1 MNTKNKGHNSV
12 HILPKEVASQ
22 IAAGEVVE
30 RPASVVKELIENS
43 IDAGAQLIQVEVKN
57 GGKSL
62 IKVIDNGIGM
72 NKSDLEL
79 CVKPHATSKILT
91 IEDLEHIYTFGFR
104 GEALS
109 SIASVSRLTITTRQK
124 QSDSGWRIQVEFGR
138 EKEIA
143 AVGAPVGTQVSVEDL
158 FLEIPARRKF
168 LKRDS
173 TELSH
178 IAHVVRLFATAHP
191 EIRFEL
197 ISSNREI
204 FRSLLEPKG
213 PFIVTPLLGQE
224 IASKLIEV
232 TLQTDDVT
240 IWGYISPPDETR
252 FNTKN
257 FYFFINRRPIK
268 NPLLWRATM
277 DAYKGFIQK
286 GAYPLGVIF
295 IDVNPSFVDVNVHP
309 TKQEVRFDEPD
320 RFYKMLYHSIKERLE
335 LFSQEVFLV
344 SDDKGDEENKEGEI
358 EVKDNILNDNGDKG
372 LKSDIL
378 EDIGFFK
385 KEIDPIK
392 KDGISPSNSNQIDN
406 LLKGY
411 NRKIESFLLEP
422 STLKET
428 SIGNLK
434 DIEILGQLDNSFI
447 ICTCKKG
454 LYLIDQHAAHEA
466 ILFKRIFTQIK
477 NNQVVKQQLLMPE
490 VLEYPLNLIAR
501 LDEAK
506 DVFKKVGLDVSDF
519 GQGHIIVH
527 SVPHILIKDKAIKD
541 SIKKLL
547 DLILENPHLSEELL
561 LREIAAS
568 LACHSA
574 IKAGQKLHQEEIKKL
589 LEKIVQERVHH
600 CPHGRPIAL
609 KLDLN
614 DLYKSFKR

>member
-1 MNTKNKGHNSV
+1 MKDKQHRSI

-43 IDAGAQLIQVEVKN
+43 IDADAQVIQVEVKN

-62 IKVIDNGIGM
+62 INVIDDGIGM
-72 NKSDLEL
+72 SKSDLEL

-91 IEDLEHIYTFGFR
+91 TEDLEHIYTFGFR

-124 QSDSGWRIQVEFGR
+124 QSDNAWKIQVEFGR
-138 EKEIA
+138 EKDVE
-143 AVGAPVGTQVSVEDL
+143 AVGAPVGTQVKVEDL
-158 FLEIPARRKF
+158 FLEIPARKKF

-197 ISSNREI
+197 ISSNKEI

-213 PFIVTPLLGQE
+213 SLVVSPLLGTE
-224 IASKLIEV
+224 IASKLIEIRA
-232 TLQTDDVT
+232 QTDN
-240 IWGYISPPDETR
+240 INILGYISPPDEIR

-268 NPLLWRATM
+268 SPLLWRATM

-286 GAYPLGVIF
+286 GSYPAGVIF
-295 IDVNPSFVDVNVHP
+295 IEVDPFLVDVNVHP
-309 TKQEVRFDEPD
+309 TKQEVRFDEPE
-320 RFYKMLYHSIKERLE
+320 RFYRLLYHSIKERLE
-335 LFSQEVFLV
+335 FNSKEVFLI
-344 SDDKGDEENKEGEI
+344 SEDKNKEDSS
-358 EVKDNILNDNGDKG
+358 KKNYDH
-372 LKSDIL
+372 SDTNLL
-378 EDIGFFK
+378 ERIGFFEK
-385 KEIDPIK
+385 EPSPIYKEIEINRHDSSSHIEVLCK
-392 KDGISPSNSNQIDN
+392 EESK
-406 LLKGY
+406 LKG
-411 NRKIESFLLEP
+411 ESKKLDAFLLDI
-422 STLKET
+422 SSLKEKP
-428 SIGNLK
+428 IGNLENL
-434 DIEILGQLDNSFI
+434 EILGQLANSFI
-447 ICTCKKG
+447 ICTDKDG

-466 ILFKRIFTQIK
+466 ILFKRIFDQIK
-477 NNQVVKQQLLMPE
+477 NSQIVKQQLLMPE
-490 VLEYPLNLIAR
+490 VLEYPLELIAR
-501 LDEAK
+501 LNEAK
-506 DVFKKVGLDVSDF
+506 EVFKKVGLDVSDF

-527 SVPHILIKDKAIKD
+527 SVPQILIKDKAIKN
-541 SIKKLL
+541 SVKKLL
-547 DLILENPHLSEELL
+547 DLVLDNPHLSKELL

-574 IKAGQKLHQEEIKKL
+574 IKAGQRLHKDEIRKL
-589 LEKIVQERVHH
+589 LEEIVQEKVHH

-609 KLDLN
+609 KLDLD
-614 DLYKSFKR
+614 DLYKGFKR